1 MTSRNDGMFTENRLR
16 SLKLTCWRWID
27 VMILSIYLRS
37 WQQHLVKYLSV
48 RSPSLSGWP
57 PDCLRALLAVWP
69 QVPRQQKKKRKRKTR
84 KEKERSSLETQRL
97 DFLQFRCVWIRSA
110 LFNRGTVAGIGLPPL
125 IQICHFTSHCSQDDR
140 PFWTH
145 THSIPCTVWHIV
157 PHIKLF
163 KSSYKTFIPELT
175 WAQCVTFTPA
185 LTVHESELNVET
197 GV

>member
-48 RSPSLSGWP
+48 RSPSLPGWP

-145 THSIPCTVWHIV
+145 THTVSPVLSGTLFHTLSCLKA
-157 PHIKLF
+157 PIKLLYP
-163 KSSYKTFIPELT
+163 SWPELSASHSHLHSLCMNQT
-175 WAQCVTFTPA
+175 
-185 LTVHESELNVET
+185 
-197 GV
+197 